1 MSDILDLD
9 FTQPPTPAP
18 SGNTGRFG
26 GRWRLIGAGAS
37 NVWRYGDLDLV
48 APSGRLLLR
57 GPNGTGKTTA
67 LEALWPY
74 LLDLNGAKL
83 AAGKARP
90 TTLKLLM
97 SEGAP
102 AKGRRYGYLWL
113 TFAAPDSATAPDL
126 PDEAAD
132 NGRVVSFGARLQYS
146 PSSTP
151 AVKVVPFMV
160 TGRPLEDL
168 ALRGPHNSALELEEF
183 TSRVEAA
190 GGRVFAEPEE
200 YVEEL
205 AGRIWSTT
213 AGELRLLA
221 SRLREVRNPTLLGDV
236 SPAAAADALRQSLP
250 GVAEDVVTATAE
262 ALAESDTTREAFA
275 RDAHA
280 ATLLTEFA
288 RVWSGH
294 AVDVTRTAQSH
305 ARHAHDAAAARQ
317 RDVHKHTGLL
327 ERATAEAEQA
337 AEDVQRLEG
346 DRDRAQAAVRA
357 IETSDAYR
365 SHGHVMSLRKRLR
378 AEQKTAAGSYASLH
392 EAAQDA
398 IRQTANGRNALDEVI
413 GDIRET
419 LADAEEAG
427 GAPVALETLLAH
439 HPRARVTRR
448 VADRMTDPGPG
459 ITLTHDREGLNR
471 LAATWTAH
479 AREHRATADRA
490 TLVLRDHDS
499 VAAAEEAAKVAHRA
513 AAGAESAY
521 DEAVQAQDRATAAA
535 RSAARRVLG
544 EVTRWAQEHP
554 VLRGLYDPAAPGGD
568 PSPVWDT
575 HDVDAL
581 QHAEPAAVRDQLT
594 AWAEDALRIAERLAA
609 SHDSA
614 AEHHLA
620 TAADLESTAAQYRA
634 QAVQLRSGRLLPL
647 PRPSWAGAGEDDTAL
662 GSLLEWQP
670 ALDDAPEAKALL
682 ELALAASGILS
693 AHLHAGGA
701 TSHAWHISPTG
712 TVQEH
717 NLTAVL
723 DIADGHPHADLAR
736 AVLHRIALA
745 DTTTPDEGRRDTTAL
760 VIGRDGTFTAG
771 TLAAR
776 PATALHAT
784 GQHIPAASHVGART
798 RLTQA
803 RARADELD
811 TAAQELT
818 DHAAAERQLAAE
830 AHRKRDALR
839 AQGSSFPP
847 QSELT
852 TAEAERVGMAK
863 TAHARHTVAQTLRRQ
878 ADDATS
884 EHTRLRTDWQTR
896 ARSLHL
902 PADPASLTR
911 LIDTSHAAARKLNGC
926 ATQLTSRLLPRL
938 KRVIE
943 QTLPDESVLA
953 ERLAALQHGAQD
965 AHTTVLETQAE
976 LTEAQAH
983 GDADDAARR
992 YEHATAQAKHLN
1004 QQLKD
1009 ATAHTLTAEKHLSSC
1024 ESNLATAHERLT
1036 EALPLQMSTAAR
1048 LRALL
1053 AWPPLARALD
1063 ADPDL
1068 TIQHPNPAA
1077 LITAVDTLL
1086 ARRPTASKKT
1096 LGERYDT
1103 VRAELAQTWTIAR
1116 GDAPEGIEGLDT
1128 FVLTHAETPYDPL
1141 TAADRAQSLASRAK
1155 AGLDAAEAA
1164 ALRDFVIG
1172 RLPSAIG
1179 TAWAALTG
1187 WKKTVNRKMRSAQAS
1202 SGVGVQVQ
1210 IDLRSDLDP
1219 ATRTVYE
1226 LCCTVGDALR
1236 TDAQKEQVGQ
1246 ALQALLAAADGST
1259 MYERLTTAVDIRAW
1273 VEVRYVVERPGPNGQ
1288 PITGQWGSRTGLSG
1302 GERRLVV
1309 LAPMLAAI
1317 AAAYDRYT
1325 PTGLRLVPLDEV
1337 PAEVDERGREG
1348 LARYLAE
1355 LDLDILC
1362 TSYLWDGAPG
1372 AWDGIDAHDLEAGTD
1387 GTVVAFPMH
1396 IRADHPLPGEADPT
1410 LPAGGAQ

>member
-9 FTQPPTPAP
+9 FTEPQTPAP
-18 SGNTGRFG
+18 SGNPGRFG

-37 NVWRYGDLDLV
+37 NVWRYGDLDLPT
-48 APSGRLLLR
+48 PSGRLLLR

-113 TFAAPDSATAPDL
+113 TFAAPDSAATPDL
-126 PDEAAD
+126 PDGAAGD
-132 NGRVVSFGARLQYS
+132 GSVVSFGARLQYS

-160 TGRPLEDL
+160 RGRPLEDL

-183 TSRVEAA
+183 TGRVEAA

-205 AGRIWSTT
+205 AGRIWSTS

-275 RDAHA
+275 RDVHA

-294 AVDVTRTAQSH
+294 AVEVTRTAQSA
-305 ARHAHDAAAARQ
+305 ARHAHDAAAARRRSVQ
-317 RDVHKHTGLL
+317 HHTGLL
-327 ERATAEAEQA
+327 EKATAEAEQA
-337 AEDVQRLEG
+337 ADDVQRLEG

-378 AEQKTAAGSYASLH
+378 AEQSAAASSYASLY
-392 EAAQDA
+392 EAAQEA
-398 IRQTANGRNALDEVI
+398 IRQTTSGRAALDDVI
-413 GDIRET
+413 GDIGDL

-427 GAPVALETLLAH
+427 GPPVALETLLSH

-448 VADRMTDPGPG
+448 VADRITDPGPG
-459 ITLTHDREGLNR
+459 ITLTHDHEGLNR
-471 LAATWTAH
+471 LAPTWTAH
-479 AREHRATADRA
+479 AREHRETADRA
-490 TLVLRDHDS
+490 TLVLRDHDT
-499 VAAAEEAAKVAHRA
+499 VAAAEEVAASAHRA

-521 DEAVQAQDRATAAA
+521 DEALQAQDRATAAA

-544 EVTRWAQEHP
+544 EVTRWADEHP
-554 VLRGLYDPAAPGGD
+554 VLRGLHDPAAPGGD
-568 PSPVWDT
+568 QPLVWDT

-581 QHAEPAAVRDQLT
+581 QHAEPAAVRDQLN

-609 SHDSA
+609 GHDSA
-614 AEHHLA
+614 AEHRLA
-620 TAADLESTAAQYRA
+620 TAAALDTTAAQHRA
-634 QAVQLRSGRLLPL
+634 DADQLRSGRLLPL
-647 PRPSWAGAGEDDTAL
+647 PRPAWAGPGEDDTAL

-670 ALDDAPEAKALL
+670 ALDDAPQAKALL

-701 TSHAWHISPTG
+701 TTHAWHISPTG
-712 TVQEH
+712 TVQDH

-723 DIADGHPHADLAR
+723 DIAPGHPHVDLAR
-736 AVLHRIALA
+736 AVLQHITLA
-745 DTTTPDEGRRDTTAL
+745 DTATPDERHRDTAAL

-771 TLAAR
+771 PLAAH
-776 PATALHAT
+776 PATALHNA
-784 GQHIPAASHVGART
+784 GQPTPVASHIGART
-798 RLTQA
+798 RLAQA

-811 TAAQELT
+811 AAAQELT
-818 DHAAAERQLAAE
+818 DQAAAERRLAAE
-830 AHRKRDALR
+830 RNRQGDALR
-839 AQGSSFPP
+839 AEGSSFPP
-847 QSELT
+847 QGELT
-852 TAEAERVGMAK
+852 TAEAERASTAK
-863 TAHARHTVAQTLRRQ
+863 TTHARHTSAQILRRQ
-878 ADDATS
+878 AETAAS

-896 ARSLHL
+896 AQSLHV
-902 PADPASLTR
+902 PADPGTLTR
-911 LIDTSHAAARKLNGC
+911 LIDTSHTSARKLNHC

-938 KRVIE
+938 ERVVE
-943 QTLPDESVLA
+943 QNLPDESVLA
-953 ERLAALQHGAQD
+953 ERLATLQHAAQD

-992 YEHATAQAKHLN
+992 YEQATAQAKHLN

-1009 ATAHTLTAEKHLSSC
+1009 AAAQALTAEKHLSSC
-1024 ESNLATAHERLT
+1024 ESDLAAAHERLD
-1036 EALPLQMSTAAR
+1036 EALPLQMSTVAS

-1053 AWPPLARALD
+1053 AWPPLAQALD

-1068 TIQHPNPAA
+1068 TTQHPDPAD
-1077 LITAVDTLL
+1077 LITAVDRLL
-1086 ARRPTASKKT
+1086 ARRPTASKRT

-1116 GDAPEGIEGLDT
+1116 DDAPNGIEGLDT
-1128 FVLTHAETPYDPL
+1128 FVLTHAETHYDPL
-1141 TAADRAQSLASRAK
+1141 TAAHRAQSLADRAK
-1155 AGLDAAEAA
+1155 TALHAAEAA

-1210 IDLRSDLDP
+1210 IDLRNDLDP

-1259 MYERLTTAVDIRAW
+1259 MHDRLTTAVDIRTW
-1273 VEVRYVVERPGPNGQ
+1273 VEVRYLVERPGPDGR

-1396 IRADHPLPGEADPT
+1396 IRADHPLPGETDCAPS
-1410 LPAGGAQ
+1410 AGGAQ